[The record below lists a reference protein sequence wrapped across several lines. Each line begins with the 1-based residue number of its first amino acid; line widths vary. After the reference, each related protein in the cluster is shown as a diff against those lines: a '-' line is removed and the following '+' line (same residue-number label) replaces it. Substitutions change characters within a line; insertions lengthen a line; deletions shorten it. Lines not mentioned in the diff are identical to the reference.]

1 MALPRP
7 DNQRR
12 RRTVERPSE
21 AATGSSRRIVNRVR
35 RDPAGSPVKERVADI
50 GAGPGEAGWNPVD
63 AHTRRTS
70 CRSPFD
76 PIEGDAPRR
85 GDLLLP
91 SGRAGTPVA
100 SEANLTET
108 GRNPAKPD
116 MSVSGREHQEPWEM
130 LKRRGRLPTGL
141 LQQSPVLQ
149 PADDPPSSAQ
159 TIQPPTVLD
168 ALSAGHRCTRLLA
181 SATALPLGHFRTT
194 FADVPMLSDTIDT
207 LIANKIGRTT
217 RLNS

>member
-1 MALPRP
+1 VRSRAKPGGTLLTPTPARP
-7 DNQRR
+7 
-12 RRTVERPSE
+12 
-21 AATGSSRRIVNRVR
+21 
-35 RDPAGSPVKERVADI
+35 
-50 GAGPGEAGWNPVD
+50 
-63 AHTRRTS
+63 S

-85 GDLLLP
+85 GDLLVP
-91 SGRAGTPVA
+91 DGRAGTPAVTGTD
-100 SEANLTET
+100 LTEAR
-108 GRNPAKPD
+108 RNPAKPD

-194 FADVPMLSDTIDT
+194 FADVPIGTGC
-207 LIANKIGRTT
+207 NKHFDPAGLPLNPPSGLLLRWGQT
-217 RLNS
+217 RDQ